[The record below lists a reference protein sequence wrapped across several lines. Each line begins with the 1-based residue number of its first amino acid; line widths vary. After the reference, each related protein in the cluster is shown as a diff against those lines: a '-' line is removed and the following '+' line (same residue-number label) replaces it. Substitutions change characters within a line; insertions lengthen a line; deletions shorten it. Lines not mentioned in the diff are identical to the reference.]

1 MSTSNS
7 SSTFHSYE
15 LVKTPTLTSNLSS
28 KVRTFL
34 QACMDVKFRVYRR
47 QIPPFSF
54 KNRFRSLLP
63 LQIPPPRSTT
73 RLGACSNSKI
83 YLSQPRTS
91 LQAYVD
97 FKFLLSKST
106 PTLNNMA
113 GTYTALCG
121 EYC

>member
-1 MSTSNS
+1 
-7 SSTFHSYE
+7 
-15 LVKTPTLTSNLSS
+15 
-28 KVRTFL
+28 
-34 QACMDVKFRVYRR
+34 MDVKFRVYRR

-73 RLGACSNSKI
+73 SLGACSNSKI

-97 FKFLLSKST
+97 FKFLHSKST

-113 GTYTALCG
+113 GTYLPQHAQTLPLITSVPSDVKYNTCVISG
-121 EYC
+121 SLRD